1 MTYSGNKTTFFT
13 AACSLLSVFAASA
26 TPIPLY
32 RQYQQVDGV
41 SYYALSLSSVVYFV
55 GAVTALVIFGRL
67 SDHVGR
73 RNVSLISLLLSAVA
87 MLLLMQVHSAAPL
100 LSGRLLQG
108 LSCGLAS
115 TALAAWVVDCG
126 RCVPG
131 WLAPAVISCGPMSGL
146 TVGGMVSGALV
157 EYGPLPRQMP
167 FCLVL
172 VLLAICMIMS
182 GKARETV
189 EKKPGALAS
198 LAPQFA
204 LPGEARVA
212 YPRAAVTFVC
222 TWALGGFF
230 QAFGPAMASEQLH
243 SSNAVAAAMVFASIM
258 APAAIGASLAGK
270 MRALSAQRAG
280 MLGFAL
286 FVLCLLFAL
295 RIHALV
301 AFLLASIL
309 AGIAQGMVLTGSIRT
324 MVDTVEPKARASV
337 LSVIYATSYTGAAV
351 PTLIAGYFS
360 TELGLF
366 RVATGYGALALTGAL
381 LILIL
386 KPQKDVVLN
395 SQ

>member
-1 MTYSGNKTTFFT
+1 MTYSGNRTTFF
-13 AACSLLSVFAASA
+13 AAAFSLLSVFAASA

-32 RQYQQVDGV
+32 RQYQQTYGI
-41 SYYALSLSSVVYFV
+41 SYYELSLSSVVYFV
-55 GAVTALVIFGRL
+55 GAVTALVVFGRL
-67 SDHVGR
+67 SDHFGR
-73 RNVSLISLLLSAVA
+73 RNISLISLLLSVVA
-87 MLLLMQVHSAAPL
+87 MFSLLQVHSAAPL
-100 LSGRLLQG
+100 LTGRLLQG

-126 RCVPG
+126 RSVPG
-131 WLAPAVISCGPMSGL
+131 WLAPAVVSCGPMTGL
-146 TVGGMVSGALV
+146 TLGGMVSGALV

-167 FCLVL
+167 FYLVL
-172 VLLAICMIMS
+172 VLLTVCMAVS
-182 GKARETV
+182 GKSRETV
-189 EKKPGALAS
+189 VKKPGILAS

-204 LPGEARVA
+204 LPGEAKA
-212 YPRAAVTFVC
+212 AFPRAAVTFIC

-270 MRALSAQRAG
+270 MRALSAQRRG

-286 FVLCLLFAL
+286 FVLLLLFAL
-295 RIHALV
+295 RIHAFV

-309 AGIAQGMVLTGSIRT
+309 AGVAQGMVLSGSIRT
-324 MVDTVEPKARASV
+324 MVDKVEPKDRASV

-360 TELGLF
+360 SELGLF

-386 KPQKDVVLN
+386 KPKKDVAL
-395 SQ
+395 SGQ